1 MLQALQSPG
10 FCFSSAPQPVLFPF
24 CCRHP
29 WPAAA
34 AHLSFSELQSPPLTH
49 QQFTC
54 LQVSSGAQ
62 KSLPAEITL
71 LFGSRGSAATLSDH
85 LDDISIAFSEL
96 HSCLTEAKYPFQSFT
111 QMLGMG
117 VPIRALQDGTQQI
130 SCSTLK
136 WVICYDSSLPAKVLQ

>member
-1 MLQALQSPG
+1 MLQVLQSSG
-10 FCFSSAPQPVLFPF
+10 LCFSSAPQPVLFPF

-62 KSLPAEITL
+62 NCLPAEIPL
-71 LFGSRGSAATLSDH
+71 LFGSRESAATLSDH

-96 HSCLTEAKYPFQSFT
+96 HSRLTEAKFYT
-111 QMLGMG
+111 NA
-117 VPIRALQDGTQQI
+117 RDGGYHHSSPRWDTAAFLFN
-130 SCSTLK
+130 TN
-136 WVICYDSSLPAKVLQ
+136 ICYDSSLPAKVQQ